1 MSPVKRSTRPA
12 ALVVAAALALSGC
25 TGHEMREGAV
35 INGTSYSMQE
45 LQEAVAQI
53 DSIAVNPVGVP
64 GIVYEAA
71 VVHLIDDAFHGSP
84 YTVSDAQLAS
94 TMREAGL
101 EGEPNELAL
110 DSARF
115 RHYASILQAPG
126 IQEDPAM
133 GPVLEQLNA
142 VTQQDILDLD
152 VEVNP
157 RYGTWAPEQGGVVA
171 EVPSWIRPA
180 GTS

>member
-1 MSPVKRSTRPA
+1 MKRSMRPA
-12 ALVVAAALALSGC
+12 ALVVVAALALGGCSGP
-25 TGHEMREGAV
+25 GMREGAV
-35 INGTSYSMQE
+35 INGDAYSLQE
-45 LQEAVAQI
+45 VQEAVAQI
-53 DSIAVNPVGVP
+53 GSVAVNPVGVP
-64 GIVYEAA
+64 EIIYEAA
-71 VVHLIDDAFHGSP
+71 VVDLIDDAFHGSP
-84 YTVSDAQLAS
+84 YSVSDAQLAS

-101 EGEPNELAL
+101 KGEPNELAL

-133 GPVLEQLNA
+133 GPVLAQLGA
-142 VTQQDILDLD
+142 VTQEDITGLE

-157 RYGTWAPEQGGVVA
+157 RYGTWAPEQGGVVT
-171 EVPSWIRPA
+171 EVPEWITPS